1 MTLLK
6 NAALVVGSLLIA
18 ASAQANK
25 HAPAKF
31 ELDTAHA
38 NVEFRVK
45 HLMVSTVKGR
55 FNKFDGAFMYDEKGK
70 KVTDVAIN
78 IDVASID
85 TNNKDRDDHLRK
97 PDFFNVSEFPKMTFT
112 AKEFTA
118 VPGKAFKVKGD
129 LTMHGKT
136 NPVTLD
142 GKFIGKAMNPFT
154 KQPKVGFELTG
165 KLSRKMWG
173 LTYGSLMEAG
183 SIAISD
189 EVILAIDAEADQA
202 KAADAPKAM

>member
-1 MTLLK
+1 MTFLK

-18 ASAQANK
+18 ASAHADK
-25 HAPAKF
+25 HPPAKF
-31 ELDTAHA
+31 EIDTSHAHI
-38 NVEFRVK
+38 EFRVK
-45 HLMVSTVKGR
+45 HLMVSTVKGS
-55 FNKFDGAFMYDEKGK
+55 FNKF
-70 KVTDVAIN
+70 
-78 IDVASID
+78 DVASID

-97 PDFFNVSEFPKMTFT
+97 PDFFNVAEFPKMTFT

-118 VPGKAFKVKGD
+118 IPGKAFKVKGD
-129 LTMHGKT
+129 LMMHGQT
-136 NPVTLD
+136 HPVTLD
-142 GKFIGKAMNPFT
+142 GKFIGKTMNPFT

-202 KAADAPKAM
+202 KGTAAPKTM

>member
-1 MTLLK
+1 MSLMK
-6 NAALVVGSLLIA
+6 NAALVLGTVLISV
-18 ASAQANK
+18 SAYADK
-25 HAPAKF
+25 HGPVKF
-31 ELDTAHA
+31 ELDKAHA
-38 NVEFRVK
+38 NIEFRVK

-55 FNKFDGAFMYDEKGK
+55 FNSFDGTFMYDEKAK

-97 PDFFNVSEFPKMTFT
+97 PDFFDVAQFPKMTFT

-118 VPGKAFKVKGD
+118 TPGKAFKVKGD

-136 NPVTLD
+136 NPVTLE
-142 GKFIGKAMNPFT
+142 GKFLGKTMNPFT
-154 KQPKVGFELTG
+154 KQPKVGFEMTG
-165 KLSRKMWG
+165 KLSRKQWG
-173 LTYGSLMEAG
+173 LTYGSLVEAG
-183 SIAISD
+183 NVAISD

-202 KAADAPKAM
+202 KEAEAPKKM